1 MVVFPLQHH
10 GEKMRYFKNIRND
23 LDTYDGN
30 WGCQGFWAM
39 LVYRFGRWRYTIK
52 VPLVRKFFSMLYKFF
67 FKGMQIITGI
77 ELPCEVNVGRNFR
90 IDHFGD
96 IIISGYASFG
106 DNCIV
111 RNGVTVG
118 LKNIE
123 EKIAIEQ
130 AKLEEVD
137 IALSD
142 PSLYDEKNKMQIS
155 ELVHTQGILRKSIQS
170 SEEDWITLSEELE
183 SLTE

>member
-1 MVVFPLQHH
+1 MVK
-10 GEKMRYFKNIRND
+10 KMRYFKNIRND
-23 LDTYDGN
+23 FDTYDGN

-52 VPLVRKFFSMLYKFF
+52 VPLVRKFFSMLYKLF

-123 EKIAIEQ
+123 EKIAPAIGNSVNIGAG
-130 AKLEEVD
+130 AKILGPITVGDNVD
-137 IALSD
+137 IGANAVVIHSI
-142 PSLYDEKNKMQIS
+142 PSNSIA
-155 ELVHTQGILRKSIQS
+155 VGVPARILPKS
-170 SEEDWITLSEELE
+170 
-183 SLTE
+183 